1 VRRQIISS
9 GCLDSYT
16 SLTLCQRIINC
27 QTSSNEERLG
37 RPLQESLPPKI
48 LELEHLKT
56 LDLRGTML
64 TELPVFKSSNL
75 VSLVDGIK
83 LTEGLG
89 ELSAVRV
96 GMDCYMLVKVVRESK
111 RLRRLGVTI
120 SYDASVSA
128 QGRKVLTDLLGAI
141 GNSNILPLCLDD
153 WSGDGSVL
161 LDSPLSCWAIQR
173 PRHLQKLLLQ
183 LGTVW
188 LLPEVPRKMSP
199 SLLDLTHLNITVR
212 D

>member
-9 GCLDSYT
+9 GCLDNYT

-27 QTSSNEERLG
+27 RTSSNEERLG

-96 GMDCYMLVKVVRESK
+96 GMDCYMLVKVVQESK

>member
-1 VRRQIISS
+1 
-9 GCLDSYT
+9 
-16 SLTLCQRIINC
+16 
-27 QTSSNEERLG
+27 
-37 RPLQESLPPKI
+37 LQESLPPKI

-96 GMDCYMLVKVVRESK
+96 GMDCYMLVKVVQESK

-199 SLLDLTHLNITVR
+199 SLLRPYALEHHCEKTR
-212 D
+212 R